1 MAFTT
6 PTDGL
11 NSPQAS
17 SSGSKGLP
25 QEHGGNILT
34 TLHSEQVCSTIS
46 RMKGFSIPLPSPSDV
61 DSSLN
66 VAQAF
71 SYIISYMH
79 RRQHSIPPFLD
90 RQPSVRSQLAALG
103 KLAVLDA
110 LPTTRIAVLC
120 TIG

>member
-6 PTDGL
+6 PADGL

-17 SSGSKGLP
+17 SGGSEGLS
-25 QEHGGNILT
+25 QEHEGNILT
-34 TLHSEQVCSTIS
+34 TFRSEQVCSTIS
-46 RMKGFSIPLPSPSDV
+46 RMKGFSIPLSSPSDIN
-61 DSSLN
+61 SSLN

-90 RQPSVRSQLAALG
+90 HQPSARSQLAALG
-103 KLAVLDA
+103 KRAVLDA
-110 LPTTRIAVLC
+110 PPNTRIAVLC
-120 TIG
+120 TVG